1 MQVQHIAIIMDG
13 NRRFAKRLMLEPWKG
28 HEYGA
33 KKLQEVLEWCKEFKI
48 KIVTLYTL
56 SIQNL
61 FSRPKNELEFIL
73 NEFREQFKKILDNN
87 NSVHKEKVKINIIGR
102 IELLPKDLQNLFLKI
117 MEKTKNYSN
126 YILNFAIAYG
136 GQEEITDAVKKVSE
150 DVKSGK
156 IEIKDIN
163 EEIVRNALY
172 TGNLP
177 YPDIIIR
184 TGGEKRISNFL
195 LWQSAYSELFF
206 LDKMWPEITKEDF
219 IQVLKEFEKRE
230 RRFGR

>member
-1 MQVQHIAIIMDG
+1 
-13 NRRFAKRLMLEPWKG
+13 
-28 HEYGA
+28 
-33 KKLQEVLEWCKEFKI
+33 
-48 KIVTLYTL
+48 
-56 SIQNL
+56 
-61 FSRPKNELEFIL
+61 
-73 NEFREQFKKILDNN
+73 
-87 NSVHKEKVKINIIGR
+87 
-102 IELLPKDLQNLFLKI
+102 
-117 MEKTKNYSN
+117 KNYSN